1 MSLRSFGWPEL
12 QFLLLSLRWT
22 LALAV
27 IAFVGGGLLGAV
39 VAALRVSPSRAIRRA
54 MDVYI
59 TLFQGTPLLVQ
70 LLLWYYGSSFAGF
83 TPNAWIAAALA
94 FAFNSSA
101 FFGEIW
107 RGSIEAVPRGQWDA
121 ALALGMRHGRAL
133 RLVILPQALRVM
145 VPPTIGYMVQI
156 VKGTSV
162 ASLIGV
168 VEVTRTAVMVNT
180 VTFEP
185 VPVFG
190 TVCALYFALCWPL
203 SYLSERMARQG
214 RSGREEAADLLRQK
228 APVRQVTLIPRP
240 AS

>member
-1 MSLRSFGWPEL
+1 MSLRTFGWPEFE
-12 QFLLLSLRWT
+12 FLVLSLRWT
-22 LALAV
+22 VGLAL
-27 IAFVGGGLLGAV
+27 IAFLGGGLLGAI
-39 VAALRVSPSRAIRRA
+39 VAALRVSPTRVVRRA

-59 TLFQGTPLLVQ
+59 TVFQGTPLLVQ

-107 RGSIEAVPRGQWDA
+107 PGAIEAVPRGQWDA
-121 ALALGMRHGRAL
+121 ALALGMHHARAL

-168 VEVTRTAVMVNT
+168 VEITRTAVMVNT

-185 VPVFG
+185 IPVFG

-203 SYLSERMARQG
+203 SYLSERLARG
-214 RSGREEAADLLRQK
+214 LGAGREDAADLLRTKPAQGS
-228 APVRQVTLIPRP
+228 APVLV
-240 AS
+240 